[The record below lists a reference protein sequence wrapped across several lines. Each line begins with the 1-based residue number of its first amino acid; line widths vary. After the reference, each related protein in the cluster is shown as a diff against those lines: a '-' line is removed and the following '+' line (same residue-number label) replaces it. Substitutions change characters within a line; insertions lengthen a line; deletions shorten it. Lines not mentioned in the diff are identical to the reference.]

1 MSDRRSAARGHSV
14 ARPLAVPRVFAIA
27 HALAAAAVLLTALT
41 LTSCAKK
48 EPVRTD
54 FALGTVCTVNL
65 YEEGTAAAQD
75 EIFARLKELDAILS
89 ANRDDSNVGAI
100 NASAG
105 IAPVKASP
113 ETIVVLKEALAFA
126 EKTGGLFDPSV
137 GPLVK
142 VWNIGTEEAAVPPG
156 EEIERTR
163 ALINWRDVVI
173 DEAAGTVFLKR
184 EGMRLDL
191 GAIAKGYAA
200 DECVRIIA
208 KRGIK
213 RAIVDLGGNV
223 YAFGNKAKD
232 TPWTIGI
239 RDPENNTG
247 DSVLSLKVSDRS
259 VVTSGVYERYF
270 IEEGKRYHHIL
281 DPRTGFPAESELLS
295 VTIVAKPSMLA
306 DALSTSVFLLGPD
319 KGLELIEA
327 TGDTE
332 AIFIDLKGNVR
343 LSSGLK
349 GLVSVLDDA
358 YTLAE

>member
-1 MSDRRSAARGHSV
+1 MKRLLRRFTA
-14 ARPLAVPRVFAIA
+14 
-27 HALAAAAVLLTALT
+27 ALAIT
-41 LTSCAKK
+41 LCLSLSSCAKK

-65 YEEGTAAAQD
+65 YEQGTAAAQD

-89 ANRDDSNVGAI
+89 ANRDDSNVAAI
-100 NASAG
+100 NAGAG
-105 IAPVKASP
+105 VAPVKAAS
-113 ETIVVLKEALAFA
+113 ETLTVLKEALAFA
-126 EKTGGLFDPSV
+126 EKTDGLFDPTV

-142 VWNIGTEEAAVPPG
+142 AWNIGTDYAAVPTG
-156 EEIERTR
+156 DEIGRTR
-163 ALINWRDVVI
+163 ALIGWRDVVI

-184 EGMRLDL
+184 EGMKLDL

-208 KRGIK
+208 SRGIT

-223 YAFGNKAKD
+223 YAYGNKAKD

-239 RDPENNTG
+239 RDPENDTG
-247 DSVLSLKVSDRS
+247 ESVLSLKVSDRS

-270 IEEGKRYHHIL
+270 IEGGKRYHHIL
-281 DPRTGFPAESELLS
+281 DPHTGFPAESELLS

-306 DALSTSVFLLGPD
+306 DALSTSVFLLGPK
-319 KGLELIEA
+319 KGLDLIEA

-332 AIFIDLKGNVR
+332 AIFIDLRGNVL

-349 GLVSVLDDA
+349 DQVSVIDGR
-358 YTLAE
+358 YTITTELSALP